1 MCSITRLIFPS
12 LLQTIQIHPLSG
24 LSFVSE
30 MLFFLSTQLPLKAGF
45 IFLWQ
50 TMDLIFHL
58 IIQQTNPNN
67 TSVNILDLQKK
78 LSSPYKMPH
87 ISWERGRDL
96 PPVSE
101 NGHIDIT
108 FMSSFYIHCKPRQYP
123 SRDITIVNHVRKS
136 SYPDT
141 CLYWWETTKIKVL
154 KTPSLMLY
162 KKYFCTNL
170 QIILSFS

>member
-30 MLFFLSTQLPLKAGF
+30 MLFFLSTQLPSKAGF
-45 IFLWQ
+45 IFLCLWS
-50 TMDLIFHL
+50 D
-58 IIQQTNPNN
+58 
-67 TSVNILDLQKK
+67 
-78 LSSPYKMPH
+78 LSSDHSTNQSKQYQCKYLGSTKNWVPLIRCLIYL
-87 ISWERGRDL
+87 EREVG
-96 PPVSE
+96 VSPE

-141 CLYWWETTKIKVL
+141 CLYWWEITKIKVL
-154 KTPSLMLY
+154 KNPSLML
-162 KKYFCTNL
+162 
-170 QIILSFS
+170 